1 MIITG
6 YQGVV
11 LCVVFFLIKPY
22 YLCEQKHV
30 EELTVW
36 NGSPQVASLFL

>member
-11 LCVVFFLIKPY
+11 LCFCFLIKPY